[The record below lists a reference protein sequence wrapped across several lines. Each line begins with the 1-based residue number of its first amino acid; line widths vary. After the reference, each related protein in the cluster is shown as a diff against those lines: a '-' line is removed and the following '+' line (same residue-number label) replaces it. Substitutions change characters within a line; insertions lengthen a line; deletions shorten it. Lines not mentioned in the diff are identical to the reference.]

1 MLKRYVQ
8 LPILIVLA
16 VTAVLLFIIISAN
29 KPEKASNSFDSVS
42 PVDTSN
48 PLTVSQDGSQSTTN
62 ISGADLQQAAPP
74 SKSASSAEVNP
85 QQAMPNYCVGAE
97 TPVDGCTLRP

>member
-1 MLKRYVQ
+1 MLKRYAQ

-16 VTAVLLFIIISAN
+16 VTAILLFIIISAN
-29 KPEKASNSFDSVS
+29 KPEKASNSFGSVS
-42 PVDTSN
+42 PADTSN

-62 ISGADLQQAAPP
+62 ISGADLQQASPP

-85 QQAMPNYCVGAE
+85 QQAVPSYCTEGQVP
-97 TPVDGCTLRP
+97 TDGCVPRT